1 MKALPKPNERTGRTR
16 PPMRSAR
23 LSQAIDTGL
32 FTLPPE
38 GRIAVLRPRIG
49 DELGDLPRDRLL
61 VATGFR
67 PDHDWFAARGYA
79 SAPRATGEFAAAI
92 LCLPRAKAHARA
104 MLAEASALVAKGGPV
119 VVDGQKTDGIDAVLK
134 DLSPRVALSERLS
147 KAHGKL
153 AVFAA
158 GADLSDWAARPAQ
171 VDGFTTLPGV
181 FSADGVDRGSALLAD
196 ALPSDLKGRVADF
209 GAGWGYLA
217 RKVLSLAAV
226 KECHLV
232 EAEADALDCARLNI
246 VDDRAQFYWADATTW
261 KAPRGMD
268 HIVMNPPFHTGR
280 GADPALGA
288 GFIAAA
294 ARSLNPQGVL
304 WMVANRHLPYDR
316 SLTTLFREVAEIG
329 GDGAYRLTRAAFPIR
344 AR

>member
-1 MKALPKPNERTGRTR
+1 
-16 PPMRSAR
+16 MRSAR
-23 LSQAIDTGL
+23 LAQAIDSGL
-32 FTLPPE
+32 LLLPPQ
-38 GRIAVLRPRIG
+38 GRIAILRPRIG
-49 DELGDLPRDRLL
+49 DELSDLPRDRLL

-79 SAPRATGEFAAAI
+79 AAPRAIPQAAGDFTAAI
-92 LCLPRAKAHARA
+92 VCLPRAKALARA
-104 MLAEASALVAKGGPV
+104 MLAEASTLVAKGGPV

-134 DLSPRVALSERLS
+134 DLRARVDLSETLS

-153 AVFAA
+153 AVFPA
-158 GADLSDWAARPAQ
+158 GPALADWAAQPSQ

-181 FSADGVDRGSALLAD
+181 FSADGIDRGSALLAA
-196 ALPSDLKGRVADF
+196 ALPADLKGRVADF
-209 GAGWGYLA
+209 GAGWGYLSRA
-217 RKVLSLAAV
+217 VLAHANV

-246 VDDRAQFYWADATTW
+246 VDDRAQFHWADATTW

-288 GFIAAA
+288 GFIASA
-294 ARSLNPQGVL
+294 ARNLNPQGVL
-304 WMVANRHLPYDR
+304 WMVANCHLPYDR
-316 SLTTLFREVAEIG
+316 SLTTLFRDVAEIG
-329 GDGAYRLTRAAFPIR
+329 GDTAYRLTRAAVPIR
-344 AR
+344 TR

>member
-1 MKALPKPNERTGRTR
+1 
-16 PPMRSAR
+16 MRSAR
-23 LSQAIDTGL
+23 LAQAIDTGL

-38 GRIAVLRPRIG
+38 GSIVVLRPRIG
-49 DELGDLPRDRLL
+49 DELSDLPRDRLL

-79 SAPRATGEFAAAI
+79 TAPRATGEFAAAI
-92 LCLPRAKAHARA
+92 LCLPRAKAQARA
-104 MLAEASALVAKGGPV
+104 MLAEASALVATGGPV

-134 DLSPRVALSERLS
+134 DLRARLPASAKLSETLS

-153 AVFAA
+153 AVFTAK
-158 GADLSDWAARPAQ
+158 ADLADWAAQPAQ

-181 FSADGVDRGSALLAD
+181 FSADGIDRGSALLAE
-196 ALPSDLKGRVADF
+196 ALPADMKGRVADL
-209 GAGWGYLA
+209 GAGWGFLS
-217 RKVLSLAAV
+217 RKVLSFAGV

-246 VDDRAQFYWADATTW
+246 TDDRAQFYWADATTW

-280 GADPALGA
+280 GTDPALGT

-294 ARSLNPQGVL
+294 ARNLNPQGAL
-304 WMVANRHLPYDR
+304 WLVANRHLPYDR
-316 SLTTLFREVAEIG
+316 SLTALFRDVAEIG
-329 GDGAYRLTRAAFPIR
+329 GDGSYRLTRAAVPIR

>member
-1 MKALPKPNERTGRTR
+1 
-16 PPMRSAR
+16 MRSAR
-23 LSQAIDTGL
+23 LAQTLETGL
-32 FTLPPE
+32 FHLPPQ
-38 GRIAVLRPRIG
+38 GQIVVLRPRIG
-49 DELGDLPRDRLL
+49 DELSDLPRDRLL

-79 SAPRATGEFAAAI
+79 TAPRATEACAAAI
-92 LCLPRAKAHARA
+92 VCLPRAKALARA
-104 MLAEASALVAKGGPV
+104 MLAEAAALVTEGGPV

-134 DLSPRVALSERLS
+134 DLRGRVGLSETLS

-158 GADLSDWAARPAQ
+158 GAQLSDWAAHQ
-171 VDGFTTLPGV
+171 TEVDGFTTLPGV
-181 FSADGVDRGSALLAD
+181 FSADGIDRGSALLAA
-196 ALPSDLKGRVADF
+196 ALPADLKGRVADL
-209 GAGWGYLA
+209 GAGWGYLS
-217 RKVLSLAAV
+217 RTVLSRPAV

-268 HIVMNPPFHTGR
+268 HIVTNPPFHTGR

-294 ARSLNPQGVL
+294 ARNLNPQGVL
-304 WMVANRHLPYDR
+304 WLVANRHLPYDR
-316 SLTTLFREVAEIG
+316 SLTTLFRDVAEIG
-329 GDGAYRLTRAAFPIR
+329 GDNAYRLTRAAVPIR
-344 AR
+344 TR